1 MIFTTNFLHVNRVI
15 SIFVLTCLSAGLSGA
30 FYGAQE
36 KQPAKTPNNS
46 TGSPSGAALYNKHC
60 AVCHGLD
67 MKGTGPVPDP
77 YRTPPDLTTLA
88 RRHSGK
94 FPADYV
100 SKVLKNGVLLP
111 AHGPAQMPVWGT
123 EFEAS
128 DRLDRSQVSKRIT
141 ALTNYIKSAQQ
152 K

>member
-1 MIFTTNFLHVNRVI
+1 MQVVTRFAPSPTGLLHIGGVR
-15 SIFVLTCLSAGLSGA
+15 T
-30 FYGAQE
+30 
-36 KQPAKTPNNS
+36 
-46 TGSPSGAALYNKHC
+46 ALFCWLY
-60 AVCHGLD
+60 
-67 MKGTGPVPDP
+67 
-77 YRTPPDLTTLA
+77 A
-88 RRHSGK
+88 RRHHGK

-123 EFEAS
+123 EFEAN
-128 DRLDRSQVSKRIT
+128 DRLGRIQVTKRIT

>member
-1 MIFTTNFLHVNRVI
+1 MILTKNYSLIKRAIRVA
-15 SIFVLTCLSAGLSGA
+15 VLSCLSAGLCGA
-30 FYGAQE
+30 FYRAQE
-36 KQPAKTPNNS
+36 KQPAKTPINS
-46 TGSPSGAALYNKHC
+46 SGSPSGPELYNKHC
-60 AVCHGLD
+60 AVCHGID

-88 RRHSGK
+88 RRHRGK

-128 DRLDRSQVSKRIT
+128 DRSDRSQVTKRIA
-141 ALTNYIKSAQQ
+141 ALTNYIKSVQQ

>member
-1 MIFTTNFLHVNRVI
+1 MKRYSPVNQVI
-15 SIFVLTCLSAGLSGA
+15 RIVVLTCSLAGLSGA
-30 FYGAQE
+30 FYDAQE
-36 KQPAKTPNNS
+36 KQPTKTS
-46 TGSPSGAALYNKHC
+46 THATGPPSGAELYNKHC
-60 AVCHGLD
+60 AVCHGIDL
-67 MKGTGPVPDP
+67 KGTGPVPDP

-88 RRHSGK
+88 RRHRGK

-128 DRLDRSQVSKRIT
+128 DRSDRSQVTKRIA
-141 ALTNYIKSAQQ
+141 ALTNYIQSAQQ